1 MKQNTL
7 FSLSSSNNFSN
18 NPTNRFK
25 TDTEKK
31 KKQRKESMLKCMVF
45 TRSVRKIS
53 KEIKQYVEPM
63 NEIKWRILYSRE
75 WIEIGRHVLQIF
87 QR

>member
-1 MKQNTL
+1 
-7 FSLSSSNNFSN
+7 
-18 NPTNRFK
+18 
-25 TDTEKK
+25 
-31 KKQRKESMLKCMVF
+31 MVF

>member
-31 KKQRKESMLKCMVF
+31 KQRKESMLKCMVF

-53 KEIKQYVEPM
+53 KEIKQHVEPM
-63 NEIKWRILYSRE
+63 NEIKWRTLYSRE